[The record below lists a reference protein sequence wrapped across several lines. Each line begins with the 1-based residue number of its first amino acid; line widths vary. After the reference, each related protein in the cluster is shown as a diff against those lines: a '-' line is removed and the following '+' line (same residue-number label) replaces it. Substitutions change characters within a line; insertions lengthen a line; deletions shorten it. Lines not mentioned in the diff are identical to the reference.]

1 GAIGRA
7 VSQARSGIKV
17 LLGFYDGFD
26 FHRRVHGQDRNPDRR
41 PGMFTTLAQGGNQ
54 EIGSAIGHEMLFYI
68 IGSRSDENGYLDD
81 AAQIAEA
88 AKGVAYLRKHIDG
101 APFGGK
107 LAGFRSKFAPEQP
120 HRHELAILQR

>member
-1 GAIGRA
+1 IAAEKAASVFSQRARLRSCRPRWAIGRA

-88 AKGVAYLRKHIDG
+88 AKGVAYLRKHI
-101 APFGGK
+101 
-107 LAGFRSKFAPEQP
+107 RS
-120 HRHELAILQR
+120 